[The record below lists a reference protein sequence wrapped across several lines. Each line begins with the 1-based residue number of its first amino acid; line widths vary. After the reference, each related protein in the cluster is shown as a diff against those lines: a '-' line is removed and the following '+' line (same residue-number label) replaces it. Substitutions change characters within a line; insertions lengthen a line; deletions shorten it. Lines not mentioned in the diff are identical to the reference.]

1 MVGASCT
8 SRRWSQTSTGDQQS
22 QALLSSPFP
31 RHYAAAP
38 LRAPASPFP
47 RLYAVAPLRA
57 PASPFPRHYAAAPQ
71 RAPAAVT
78 PASKPLRLMRRH
90 HVGTLGLW
98 PQAPKFPLP
107 GEGQRL
113 CEPGVSFRVSASAVR
128 GDESDS
134 QFLSSL
140 PSLIHLGNQ

>member
-8 SRRWSQTSTGDQQS
+8 SRRWSQTTTGDQQS

-31 RHYAAAP
+31 WLYAAAP
-38 LRAPASPFP
+38 LRAPA
-47 RLYAVAPLRA
+47 
-57 PASPFPRHYAAAPQ
+57 
-71 RAPAAVT
+71 AVT
-78 PASKPLRLMRRH
+78 PTSKPLRLMRRH

-140 PSLIHLGNQ
+140 PSLIQLGNQ